1 MDFYAECEK
10 RKNGRLGKIGEL
22 TYRRYR
28 AAKQVEAAQ
37 REIEALDLEIAA
49 HDEAL
54 SELDRSQR
62 NFNSYL
68 AVKEGALTTEQ
79 LAQAIEEGR
88 DLKTETAKAAV
99 PAPGPAPEPAQQQK
113 KEASDA

>member
-54 SELDRSQR
+54 SELDRAQR

-68 AVKEGALTTEQ
+68 AVKEGAMTTDQ
-79 LAQAIEEGR
+79 LADAI
-88 DLKTETAKAAV
+88 KAGAEQE
-99 PAPGPAPEPAQQQK
+99 PDESAPPGAGA
-113 KEASDA
+113 D